1 MRTPLNVPALGFACV
16 LGLTSCESLLR
27 TSRPPEVTDH
37 STPDIAGQEVRT
49 DFQMVPLK
57 FASAEETAKVLNDF
71 FAKQAGSAH
80 AGESSVHIVADPRT
94 NSLLVQAPVEAL
106 PHVLDLVA
114 KLDRKV
120 P

>member
-1 MRTPLNVPALGFACV
+1 MRTSLSFLLLGLT
-16 LGLTSCESLLR
+16 LGLTSCDSLLR
-27 TSRPPEVTDH
+27 SPRPPELTDH
-37 STPDIAGQEVRT
+37 STPDIAGQSART

-71 FAKQAGSAH
+71 FVRKSAADH
-80 AGESSVHIVADPRT
+80 QGEPSIHIVADPRT
-94 NSLLVQAPVEAL
+94 NSLLVQAPAEQL
-106 PHVLDLVA
+106 PQVLELVA

>member
-1 MRTPLNVPALGFACV
+1 MRTTLFVLL
-16 LGLTSCESLLR
+16 LGLTSCDSLPR
-27 TSRPPEVTDH
+27 NNRPTDVTDH
-37 STPDIAGQEVRT
+37 STPDNPAQNART

-71 FAKQAGSAH
+71 FVKKSAANH
-80 AGESSVHIVADPRT
+80 QGEPSIRIVADPRT
-94 NSLLVQAPVEAL
+94 NSLLVQAPVEQL
-106 PHVLDLVA
+106 PQVLELVA